1 MLKYRIAFNEMDWES
16 PMEGVKCKSY
26 INGDK
31 QVRLIQYT
39 KAMPQHWCDK
49 GHFGYILEGEIEI
62 EYPHE
67 KHTYKSGDGVF
78 IPDGAEHKHKGR
90 VISES
95 ATVIFV
101 ENV

>member
-1 MLKYRIAFNEMDWES
+1 MIQYKIDFENLEWES

-26 INGDK
+26 VNGDK
-31 QVRLIQYT
+31 RVRLIRYT

-49 GHFGYILEGEIEI
+49 GHFGYVLAGEIEI
-62 EYPHE
+62 EYPNE
-67 KHTYKSGDGVF
+67 KYTYKGGDGVF
-78 IPDGAEHKHKGR
+78 IPDGEEHKHKGR
-90 VISES
+90 VIGES